1 MTISDQ
7 KVCAQITQA
16 MECHGGVFKR
26 LASKINALINN
37 MMVLK
42 KSHTAPGMAT
52 LPSCIDVSNIWDMAD
67 PALYED
73 WDMAQDED
81 MVPAWLCDEETWR
94 GIVAMLDKA
103 HCKEEK
109 H

>member
-16 MECHGGVFKR
+16 MEHCGGVFKR

-42 KSHTAPGMAT
+42 TSHAAPGMAT
-52 LPSCIDVSNIWDMAD
+52 LPSHIHVSNIWDMAD
-67 PALYED
+67 PTLYED
-73 WDMAQDED
+73 WEAQDED
-81 MVPAWLCDEETWR
+81 MVPAWLCDEETQR
-94 GIVAMLDKA
+94 GIVAMLYKA
-103 HCKEEK
+103 H
-109 H
+109 